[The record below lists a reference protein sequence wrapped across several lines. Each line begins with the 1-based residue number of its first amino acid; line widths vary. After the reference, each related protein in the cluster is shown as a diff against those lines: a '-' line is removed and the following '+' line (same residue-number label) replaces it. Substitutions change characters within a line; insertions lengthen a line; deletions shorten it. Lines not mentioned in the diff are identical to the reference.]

1 VSASL
6 EAHLLS
12 NGFKPVDSIEQVSV
26 HLEDLENFT
35 YADISFL
42 VSEPEPETASEP
54 VEGPVSDSDA
64 IVPVSDAIVPVSDGI
79 VPVSDAGKKSDSDA
93 FVTDSDAGKPKP
105 GKTLK
110 VLDVETGSS
119 KLFLLSVISPG
130 GSPDYRLELQA
141 QYDLPEDE
149 PGSSGRE
156 VWKYARACTWTGR
169 EHPFVKSSSKNARE

>member
-1 VSASL
+1 VAPSVSASL

-12 NGFKPVDSIEQVSV
+12 NGFKHVDSIEQVSV

-42 VSEPEPETASEP
+42 VSEPEPETVSESGD
-54 VEGPVSDSDA
+54 GPVSDSDA
-64 IVPVSDAIVPVSDGI
+64 IVPVSDAIVPVSDA
-79 VPVSDAGKKSDSDA
+79 V
-93 FVTDSDAGKPKP
+93 VTDSDVGKPKP

-110 VLDVETGSS
+110 ILDVKTGSS